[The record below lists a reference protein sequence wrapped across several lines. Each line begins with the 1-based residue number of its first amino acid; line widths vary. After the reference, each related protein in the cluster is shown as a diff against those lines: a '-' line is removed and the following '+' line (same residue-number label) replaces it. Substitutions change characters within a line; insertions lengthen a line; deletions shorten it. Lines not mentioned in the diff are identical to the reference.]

1 MSTLFF
7 NFFKK
12 IFYRKFVHS
21 IHIYIN
27 MSPPYQ
33 CPENKT
39 SPDAVRRQARKI
51 MQRTIFPMIFQYS
64 VVIFIAYC

>member
-12 IFYRKFVHS
+12 IFCRKFVHS
-21 IHIYIN
+21 IHTYIN
-27 MSPPYQ
+27 TSPLHK

-39 SPDAVRRQARKI
+39 SPAAVRRQARKI

-64 VVIFIAYC
+64 VVIFITYY

>member
-21 IHIYIN
+21 IHTYIN
-27 MSPPYQ
+27 MSPLYK

-39 SPDAVRRQARKI
+39 SPALYADKHGK
-51 MQRTIFPMIFQYS
+51 
-64 VVIFIAYC
+64 

>member
-21 IHIYIN
+21 IHTFIN
-27 MSPPYQ
+27 MAPLYK
-33 CPENKT
+33 CPIKHHL
-39 SPDAVRRQARKI
+39 PLYADKHRK
-51 MQRTIFPMIFQYS
+51 
-64 VVIFIAYC
+64 

>member
-1 MSTLFF
+1 
-7 NFFKK
+7 
-12 IFYRKFVHS
+12 
-21 IHIYIN
+21 
-27 MSPPYQ
+27 MSPLYK

-39 SPDAVRRQARKI
+39 SPAAVRRQARKI